1 MSSDRALRLQVILD
15 AIDHATAP
23 LQRVLQ
29 SSSGLSK
36 AVKDARD
43 RLRELEQQ
51 QKRLESFRT
60 TTRDM
65 HATAGAL
72 EKARAKAKELGEAM
86 KATDAPT
93 KAQTRAFEAARREA
107 ARLKEAHAA
116 LTERQQ
122 RMRQELERAGMPTSK
137 LASHQRELK
146 SRIEAANQAL
156 AQQTAK
162 LKQHGEAM
170 ARSRAAHERYNKA
183 MQQRNALAGAGASG
197 MAAGV
202 AMGLPI
208 LGMVKSYATFE
219 DAMLGVARQVEGARD
234 ANGRYTQTYY
244 DMADAIVALS
254 RRIPLATTEIAAL
267 VEAGARMGIQG
278 KEDLLTYA
286 ATAATAATAFD
297 AAAGEIGENI
307 ARIANL
313 YKIPIANIAELGDTI
328 NWLDDN
334 AQSKGADIIDV
345 MQRIAGISQTV
356 GMSFKDAAALGSTF
370 LSLGSSAEVA
380 ATASN
385 AVIRELAIAAN
396 QPKRFQQALA
406 SIGLA
411 PDAVQNGMIKDST
424 GTILRVLEAIKALPR
439 EKQLSAA
446 VGLFGKEY
454 GDDVA
459 KLAENMGEYRRQ
471 LAMANDEQARGSM
484 AREADARNMT
494 LSARWQMTLN
504 RLFADSAQGGSA
516 LKGVIFSLL
525 DTVDSMLDGI
535 NSFMTAHPGWTQ
547 AFIVTAAAVAT
558 LVTGVSGL
566 MLGVAA
572 LLGPLALI
580 KLAIAILAPTAIAA
594 IAPFLPLIAVLTAI
608 GVAAF
613 TIYNNWD
620 RIKQAFVDVF
630 RFIADGIE
638 RFFVSKINWVLEKV
652 RAAQELAAKFGIGDG
667 PSSAAAAPLTAGS
680 GGSVTYATNAP
691 INITQQ
697 PGQSPQDLA
706 AEVQRA
712 LDQRER
718 ATAARGRSRL
728 SDME

>member
-72 EKARAKAKELGEAM
+72 DKARAKVKELGEAM

-107 ARLKEAHAA
+107 ARLKEAHAG

-122 RMRQELERAGMPTSK
+122 RLRQELERAGMPTSK
-137 LASHQRELK
+137 LASHQRDLK
-146 SRIEAANQAL
+146 ARIEAANQAL

-183 MQQRNALAGAGASG
+183 MQQRNALGGAGATG

-208 LGMVKSYATFE
+208 LSMVKSYATFE

-254 RRIPLATTEIAAL
+254 RRIPMATTEIAAL

-278 KEDLLTYA
+278 KADLLAYA
-286 ATAATAATAFD
+286 ETAAQAATAFD

-334 AQSKGADIIDV
+334 AQSKGADIIEV

-370 LSLGSSAEVA
+370 LSLGASAEVA
-380 ATASN
+380 ATGAN

-439 EKQLSAA
+439 EQQLSAA

-525 DTVDSMLDGI
+525 DTVDSMLDGL
-535 NSFMTAHPGWTQ
+535 NRWMSANPGLTQ
-547 AFIVTAAAVAT
+547 A
-558 LVTGVSGL
+558 LVTGAAGLAVLVSGVSAL
-566 MLGVAA
+566 ALGLAA
-572 LLGPLALI
+572 VLGPIALVKLGIALI
-580 KLAIAILAPTAIAA
+580 APVVVAA

-620 RIKQAFVDVF
+620 RIKTAFVDVF

-638 RFFVSKINWVLEKV
+638 RFFVAKINWVLEKV

-667 PSSAAAAPLTAGS
+667 PSSPAAAPLTAGS
-680 GGSVTYATNAP
+680 GGSVTYATTAP
-691 INITQQ
+691 ITITQQ
-697 PGQSPQDLA
+697 PGQSPHDVA
-706 AEVQRA
+706 TEVQRQ

-728 SDME
+728 SDMD

>member
-1 MSSDRALRLQVILD
+1 MSSDRSLRLQVVLD
-15 AIDHATAP
+15 AVDRATAP
-23 LQRVLQ
+23 MKRMLE
-29 SSSGLSK
+29 SSSGLSR

-43 RLRELEQQ
+43 RLKELEQQ
-51 QKRLESFRT
+51 QKRLEAFRT
-60 TTRDM
+60 TSRDM

-72 EKARAKAKELGEAM
+72 AEAQKKVKELGDAM
-86 KATDAPT
+86 KALENPT

-107 ARLKEAHAA
+107 ARLKEAHGGLA
-116 LTERQQ
+116 ERAQ
-122 RMRQELERAGMPTSK
+122 RMRQELERAGMPTTR
-137 LASHQRELK
+137 LASHQRDLK
-146 SRIEAANQAL
+146 TRIDAANKAL
-156 AQQTAK
+156 EQQQAK
-162 LKQHGEAM
+162 LKQHGEAL
-170 ARSRAAHERYNKA
+170 ARSRAAHERY
-183 MQQRNALAGAGASG
+183 QQALNRRNAIAGAGAAG

-202 AMGLPI
+202 AMGAPI

-254 RRIPLATTEIAAL
+254 RRIPMATTEIAAL

-278 KEDLLTYA
+278 KADLLAYA
-286 ATAATAATAFD
+286 ETAAQAATAFD

-313 YKIPIANIAELGDTI
+313 YKIPIANIGQLGDTI

-334 AQSKGADIIDV
+334 AQSKGQDIIEV

-370 LSLGSSAEVA
+370 LSLGASAEVA
-380 ATASN
+380 ATGAN

-396 QPKRFQQALA
+396 QPKRFQAALA
-406 SIGLA
+406 SLGLS
-411 PDAVQNGMIKDST
+411 PDAVQAGMIRDST

-439 EKQLSAA
+439 EQQLGAA

-471 LAMANDEQARGSM
+471 LALANDEQSRGSM

-525 DTVDSMLDGI
+525 DNVDSMLDGL
-535 NSFMTAHPGWTQ
+535 NRWMKENPGLTQ
-547 AFIVTAAAVAT
+547 TIITSAAAVAT
-558 LVTGVSGL
+558 LVTGVSAL
-566 MLGVAA
+566 MLGIAG
-572 LLGPLALI
+572 LLGPFALA
-580 KLAIAILAPTAIAA
+580 KLAVVTLIPVFALLATPIGATLAVVTALATAATLIYANWGKVGPWLKEMLIGIGEDIARILMP
-594 IAPFLPLIAVLTAI
+594 
-608 GVAAF
+608 
-613 TIYNNWD
+613 
-620 RIKQAFVDVF
+620 
-630 RFIADGIE
+630 
-638 RFFVSKINWVLEKV
+638 KIQWVLEKV
-652 RAAQELAAKFGIGDG
+652 RAAQELAAKFGIGEG
-667 PSSAAAAPLTAGS
+667 PSPAAAPLTAAG
-680 GGSVTYATNAP
+680 GGSVTYATTAP
-691 INITQQ
+691 ITIQQQ

-706 AEVQRA
+706 AEVQRQ

-728 SDME
+728 TDMD

>member
-1 MSSDRALRLQVILD
+1 MSSDRSLRLQVVLD
-15 AIDHATAP
+15 AVDRATAP
-23 LQRVLQ
+23 MKRMLE
-29 SSSGLSK
+29 SSSGLSR

-43 RLRELEQQ
+43 RLKELEQQ
-51 QKRLESFRT
+51 QKKLESFRT

-72 EKARAKAKELGEAM
+72 ANAQAKVKELGEAM
-86 KATDAPT
+86 KATEAPT
-93 KAQTRAFEAARREA
+93 KAQSRAFEAARREA
-107 ARLKEAHAA
+107 ARLKDAHAA
-116 LTERQQ
+116 LAERQQ
-122 RMRQELERAGMPTSK
+122 RTRQELERAGMPTSK

-146 SRIEAANQAL
+146 AHIDAANKAL
-156 AQQTAK
+156 EQQTAR
-162 LKQHGEAM
+162 LKQHGEAL
-170 ARSRAAHERYNKA
+170 ARSRAAHERY
-183 MQQRNALAGAGASG
+183 QQALNRRNAIAGAGAAG

-202 AMGLPI
+202 AMGAPI

-254 RRIPLATTEIAAL
+254 RRIPMATTEIAAL

-278 KEDLLTYA
+278 KADLLAYA
-286 ATAATAATAFD
+286 ETAAQAATAFD

-313 YKIPIANIAELGDTI
+313 YKIPIANIGQLGDTI

-334 AQSKGADIIDV
+334 AQSKGQDIIEV

-370 LSLGSSAEVA
+370 LSLGASAEVA
-380 ATASN
+380 ATGAN

-396 QPKRFQQALA
+396 QPKRFQAALA
-406 SIGLA
+406 SLGLS
-411 PDAVQNGMIKDST
+411 PDAVQAGMIKDST

-439 EKQLSAA
+439 EQQLGAA

-471 LAMANDEQARGSM
+471 LALANDEQSRGSM

-525 DTVDSMLDGI
+525 DNVDSMLDGL
-535 NSFMTAHPGWTQ
+535 NRWMKANPGLTQ
-547 AFIVTAAAVAT
+547 GIVTGAAAIAA
-558 LVTGVSGL
+558 LVTGVSAL
-566 MLGVAA
+566 ALGVAA
-572 LLGPLALI
+572 VIGPLALV
-580 KLAIAILAPTAIAA
+580 KLGIALLAPVVV
-594 IAPFLPLIAVLTAI
+594 AVVGVAGPMLALLTAI

-613 TIYNNWD
+613 TVYSNWD
-620 RIKQAFVDVF
+620 RIKSAFVDVF
-630 RFIADGIE
+630 KFIADGIE
-638 RFFVSKINWVLEKV
+638 RFFVAKINWVLEKV

-667 PSSAAAAPLTAGS
+667 PSSPPAPLTAAG
-680 GGSVTYATNAP
+680 GGSVTYATTAP
-691 INITQQ
+691 ITIQQQ

-706 AEVQRA
+706 AEVQRQ

-728 SDME
+728 TDMD